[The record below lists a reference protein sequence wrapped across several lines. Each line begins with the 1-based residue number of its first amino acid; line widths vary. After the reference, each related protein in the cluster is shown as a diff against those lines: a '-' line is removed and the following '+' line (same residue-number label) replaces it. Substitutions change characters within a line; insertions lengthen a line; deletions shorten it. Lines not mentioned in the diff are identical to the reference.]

1 MWGLADRA
9 LELIERRWKLV
20 VLLAWLV
27 FCVEA
32 AWNHRADILLFN
44 LTDSDDNMRLAQV
57 RDLLNGQAWYDL
69 RQHRVNPPVGANIHW
84 SRLVDLPI
92 AGLIAALRQ
101 FVDPSHA
108 ERLAVAIAPLIPL
121 LLLLFAL
128 SLSVR
133 WLISPKAYPLVF
145 PALYFAVATKEMFM
159 PERIDH
165 HGWQLALLALSI
177 SAIADPKR
185 VRGGVTLGISTALSL
200 AIGLEMI
207 LYLALAGGAVALFW
221 TADAEEKDR
230 LRAYA
235 LSLGVASAVCFA
247 LFASYDNRQPVCDAL
262 SPVWLSD
269 ALLGGALLYAVTFAS
284 PRNARTRVLI
294 VAAAAAVLALFH
306 AAMWPQCLRGFEPVS
321 PDAQRLWFSHIM
333 EVQPVYER
341 SWPIAVM
348 LSTISITGLMGWGLL
363 AWVRRNDTPQIRA
376 VIAAGAI
383 ALCATLLMLWETRT
397 GPAAQ
402 MLATIGCAAL
412 VWIVVGKLWRLH
424 SDFLSVFGS
433 IAVIVIGSGAT
444 APIALSLLPL
454 PMPSED
460 ELVSARADATCL
472 SLWAMSNL
480 NSQPPG
486 LVITYVDYGPRLI
499 ALTHHDAVAAPYH
512 RNSEQ
517 IVDVLNFWRGS
528 EQQAHAIAAKYH
540 ANYVLTCPNSMAA
553 SVFQL
558 EEPDGFS
565 QQLQRQQVPTWLAPL
580 PLPAS
585 SPFKMWK
592 VVG

>member
-1 MWGLADRA
+1 M
-9 LELIERRWKLV
+9 
-20 VLLAWLV
+20 LAWLV
-27 FCVEA
+27 FCLEA
-32 AWNHRADILLFN
+32 VWSYRADILLFN

-57 RDLLNGQAWYDL
+57 RDLLNGQSWYDL
-69 RQHRVNPPVGANIHW
+69 RQHHVNPPVGANIHW

-92 AGLIAALRQ
+92 AGIIAALRE
-101 FVDPSHA
+101 FLDPSQA

-128 SLSVR
+128 SLSAR
-133 WLISPKAYPLVF
+133 RLISPKAYPLVF
-145 PALYFAVATKEMFM
+145 PALYFAAATKQMFM

-177 SAIADPKR
+177 SAIVDPKS
-185 VRGGVTLGISTALSL
+185 VRSGVVLGISTALSL
-200 AIGLEMI
+200 AIGLEMAVYI
-207 LYLALAGGAVALFW
+207 ALAGAAIALFW
-221 TADAEEKDR
+221 AADAEEKGR

-235 LSLGVASAVCFA
+235 LSLSTATAVCFA

-269 ALLGGALLYAVTFAS
+269 VLLGSALLYACTFAS
-284 PRNARTRVLI
+284 PQSARTRALI
-294 VAAAAAVLALFH
+294 LAAAAAVLALLH
-306 AAMWPQCLRGFEPVS
+306 AAMWPGCLRGFEPIS
-321 PDAQRLWFSHIM
+321 ADAQRLWFSYIV
-333 EVQPVYER
+333 EVQPVYR
-341 SWPIAVM
+341 RAWPIALM
-348 LSTISITGLMGWGLL
+348 FSTISITGLIGWGLL
-363 AWVRRNDTPQIRA
+363 AWTCRNDTRQIRT
-376 VIAAGAI
+376 VMAAGAI

-412 VWIVVGKLWRLH
+412 VWIVVGKLWRLD
-424 SDFLSVFGS
+424 SDILSVFGS
-433 IAVIVIGSGAT
+433 IVVIVVGCGAT
-444 APIALSLLPL
+444 APIALTLLPL
-454 PMPSED
+454 PMPSE
-460 ELVSARADATCL
+460 EEFVSARADATCL
-472 SLWAMSNL
+472 SPSAMGNL

-499 ALTHHDAVAAPYH
+499 VLTHHNTVAAPYH

-528 EQQAHAIAAKYH
+528 EHQAHSIATKYR
-540 ANYVLTCPNSMAA
+540 ANYVLSCPNNMAE
-553 SVFQL
+553 SVFEF